1 MPSQKTYRR
10 IKLLASLVIV
20 ITLTLFCSIYFTTL
34 QPKALESVEVHCQP
48 EAKPYPINKPLS
60 VLSYNVQFFAGK
72 DYVFYFDVKDNAGPD
87 IAPSPKAIKT
97 SLTGIAEMIKQQ
109 QPDILLLQEVH
120 DGAKA
125 TGYQDQLAQLISL
138 LPKDQFP
145 CHASAFYWQADFVP
159 HPKIM
164 GSVGMKLSTLSRY
177 KLNSAQRHQLALQP
191 MDPVSQAFYLKRA
204 ILETQLVTDLGQPW
218 HILNTHFDAF
228 AKGSDTM
235 QQQVSYS
242 QRLLSQLDTDDK
254 TWILGGDLNLLP
266 PDQLATLA
274 SHQHYLYQEDTE
286 LKVLFDRWPSIPNLD
301 QLTGAD
307 KASWYTH
314 LANDPEVDKMDRSID
329 YIFHS
334 KKLRSSN
341 SSVLN
346 QGRMLE
352 LSDHMPVVAQF
363 HRIIDETSN

>member
-1 MPSQKTYRR
+1 MVSRKTTQRL
-10 IKLLASLVIV
+10 ILLTSLVIALPIV
-20 ITLTLFCSIYFTTL
+20 LFISIYSTTL
-34 QPKALESVEVHCQP
+34 QPKELEAVEVHCSA
-48 EAKPYPINKPLS
+48 EAQAFDSNKPLS

-72 DYVFYFDVKDNAGPD
+72 DYIFYFDVKDNLGPD
-87 IAPSPKAIKT
+87 LAPSPNAIQT
-97 SLTGIAEMIKQQ
+97 SLEGIAQVIQEQ

-138 LPKDQFP
+138 LPQGTFP

-191 MDPVSQAFYLKRA
+191 MDPISQAFYLKRA
-204 ILETQLVTDLGQPW
+204 ILETELATEEGQPW

-235 QQQVSYS
+235 QRQVGYS
-242 QRLLSQLDTDDK
+242 QHLLKELDRDDK
-254 TWILGGDLNLLP
+254 PWILAGDLNLLAP
-266 PDQLATLA
+266 GQLANLA
-274 SHQHYLYQEDTE
+274 DHQHYLYQEDTE
-286 LKVLFDRWPSIPNLD
+286 LKQLFDRWPSIPSLE
-301 QLTGAD
+301 QLTGED
-307 KASWYTH
+307 KANWYTH
-314 LANDPEVDKMDRSID
+314 LANDPKVTQMDRSID

-334 KKLRSSN
+334 KKLLSTH

-346 QGRMLE
+346 QGKMLT
-352 LSDHMPVVAQF
+352 LSDHMPVVARFQ
-363 HRIIDETSN
+363 RLNTNN